1 MSELILLL
9 IVGAVALYWQSSM
22 RAKEIAV
29 EAAKREC
36 KPCGVQLLDQTVH
49 MNRVSMSRDDDGRW
63 RLWRHYRFEY
73 SDDGDNRLGGEL
85 VLLGPRLIRIAL
97 ETFNNT
103 IVH

>member
-1 MSELILLL
+1 MSELILLF
-9 IVGAVALYWQSSM
+9 IVGAIALYWQSSM
-22 RAKEIAV
+22 RAKEVAV

-36 KPCGVQLLDQTVH
+36 KLCGVQLLDQTV
-49 MNRVSMSRDDDGRW
+49 NLRRVSLSRDDSGRW

-73 SDDGDNRLGGEL
+73 SDDGDNRLDGDL
-85 VLLGPRLIRIAL
+85 ILLGHRLVRIAL